1 MVVILVLVTVI
12 VEEHGAPPIAKHAIT
27 ILLVS
32 APSLLLS
39 YRRRCQADGMLP
51 PAALAALRARTA
63 ALASAEAPRVD
74 DATLQVGAATT
85 RTRHHP
91 RRSSPSIIDDAT
103 LQVGEAARVAGVY
116 PFFPAWGGRIVGR
129 GGVC

>member
-1 MVVILVLVTVI
+1 
-12 VEEHGAPPIAKHAIT
+12 
-27 ILLVS
+27 
-32 APSLLLS
+32 
-39 YRRRCQADGMLP
+39 MLP

-74 DATLQVGAATT
+74 DATLQVGGATT

-91 RRSSPSIIDDAT
+91 RRSSPSVTDDAT

-116 PFFPAWGGRIVGR
+116 PSPPPAWGGRIVEA
-129 GGVC
+129 GGGG